1 MMDSNKITELAYRLL
16 FCYSE
21 VSKHFDLTSETID
34 HLSKRIQ
41 RIRAGLAP
49 EMEFM
54 AAVNWLSR
62 VVGIHRLDQTP
73 LPRYFDGYDVQQPD
87 LLAIVHHKDRLLPVL
102 IEVKTKNDKKLVWK
116 EDYLQRFQRYA
127 EIVNMPF
134 LVAWKRWHIWSLVDA
149 QHFEKKVS
157 AYHLDFNT
165 AMRQTLMSTLFGDL
179 LVNVNERFQMFVD
192 TESEETL
199 PQFADMVPD
208 MRYKMTIKNAG
219 FMIDKKPVKVSKELS
234 WIFHLAAVKD
244 EFIRTGPSSVRIEF
258 TPDSNNA
265 FSLSHLWYSVAT
277 SGLKDKEPDW
287 EEIMRNRLAID
298 AADVRRELNAGLEAG
313 IIQHAAS
320 IVPNTMPD
328 FLGGPDQDEATS
340 VQE

>member
-1 MMDSNKITELAYRLL
+1 MMDSTKITELAYRLL
-16 FCYSE
+16 FGYGE
-21 VSKHFDLTSETID
+21 VSKHFDLTPETIGQ
-34 HLSKRIQ
+34 LSKRIQ

-54 AAVNWLSR
+54 AAINWLSR
-62 VVGIHRLDQTP
+62 VVIIHRLDQTP

-102 IEVKTKNDKKLVWK
+102 IEVKTKNDNKLVWK
-116 EDYLQRFQRYA
+116 EDYLQKFQRYA
-127 EIVNMPF
+127 ELVNMPF
-134 LVAWKRWHIWSLVDA
+134 LVAWKRWHVWSLVDA
-149 QHFEKKVS
+149 RHFEKKVS

-165 AMRQTLMSTLFGDL
+165 AMRQTLMSTLFGDV
-179 LVNVNERFQMFVD
+179 LVNVKECFQMFVD
-192 TESEETL
+192 AKSEETL
-199 PQFADMVPD
+199 PQFADMAPNV
-208 MRYKMTIKNAG
+208 RYKMTIKNAG

-244 EFIRTGPSSVRIEF
+244 EFIRTGPRSVRIEF
-258 TPDSNNA
+258 TPDSNNV

-277 SGLKDKEPDW
+277 AGLKGKEPDW
-287 EEIMRNRLAID
+287 EEIVRNRLAID
-298 AADVRRELNAGLEAG
+298 AADVRKELNAGIDAG
-313 IIQHAAS
+313 IIQLAAS

-328 FLGGPDQDEATS
+328 FLGSADLDKARS